1 MNCRVVKHSFGITK
15 YEMELYF
22 GYTYDSM
29 LLMVERLEI
38 DKMLSE
44 VKNETESEP
53 QGILDER

>member
-1 MNCRVVKHSFGITK
+1 MSCLTIRRSFGLTR

-29 LLMVERLEI
+29 LSMVERLEI
-38 DKMLSE
+38 DKMISE

>member
-1 MNCRVVKHSFGITK
+1 MSCLTIRRSFVLTR

-29 LLMVERLEI
+29 LSMVERLEI
-38 DKMLSE
+38 DKMISE